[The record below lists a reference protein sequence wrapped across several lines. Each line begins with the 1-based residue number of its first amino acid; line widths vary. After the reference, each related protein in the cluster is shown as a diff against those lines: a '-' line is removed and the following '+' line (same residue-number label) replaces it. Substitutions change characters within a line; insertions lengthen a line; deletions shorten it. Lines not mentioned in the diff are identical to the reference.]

1 MYVEVG
7 SALLHSLGSVGM
19 FSMSSCTGVAG

>member
-1 MYVEVG
+1 MDVEAG
-7 SALLHSLGSVGM
+7 SALLHSLGSVGV